1 MKKIILIDG
10 HALIFRMYYAFLR
23 RPMINSKKTDT
34 SILYGFTRALL
45 DLIIKEEP
53 THIGVA
59 FDPPSPTFRHK
70 IYPEYKANRSE
81 TPELIKESLEPL
93 IEILNSLSIP
103 VLMKPGFE
111 ADDVIGTLAKEAA
124 KDISSLVY
132 MVTPDK
138 DYGQLVQKNIFQLKP
153 LKTGYFQIIDQ
164 NHICEQYQIKDP
176 KQVIDILT
184 IWGDSSDNI
193 PGVKGVG
200 EIGSKKLIAQFGSIE
215 NIYSS
220 LDMLSAKQR
229 EAFEEAKSYIQLSK
243 QLVTI
248 DLNVPIE
255 WSLEQLKLDSL
266 NLDSFQKLIEFYEFQ
281 SIRDMIPKLSR
292 LFNISSSNS
301 LDKITSGT
309 QSTQISLLSQIDI
322 SSFLKEVSLSKF
334 ISFSLIEE
342 SILLANDKNYS
353 IVNDDY
359 SRSLF
364 FEFINNSTQVTF
376 CGYNTK
382 KLISIFKKNQI
393 DKRYNL
399 LDIELMHYLISPE
412 TSHKID
418 LLSKSYLNIDLAV
431 TESAPQDLF
440 STLDPELK
448 HESIIK
454 ETSVYR
460 ALSKNLTEQLVNNG
474 QWDLYNNVE
483 MPLIYVLTEMEVNGI
498 KIDINHL
505 NLYKES
511 LTKEL
516 NQIEDQVREYAGDS
530 NLNVSSP
537 KQLGIIIYEKL
548 KLVQN
553 AKLTSKKNYSTDEET
568 LSSLK
573 DSHPIIEKILEY
585 RELKKLISTYIEP
598 LPLLADKKSDK
609 IHTTFNQS
617 LTSTGRLSS
626 IKPNLQNIPIKTDRG
641 REIRKAF
648 IPSYEGGYIM
658 SADYSQIELRV
669 MAHMSQDPHFVEAFI
684 NNKDI
689 HTATASRVFGVEEE
703 NVTREQ
709 RTKAK
714 VANFGI
720 IYGISAF
727 GLSQRLSISR
737 KEAKE
742 IIDEYFDKYPKVYE
756 YMQNSISQ
764 AKESGYV
771 ETILGRKRELP
782 DINSKNPIVR
792 SLSER
797 NAINAP
803 IQGSAADIIKIAMI
817 EVYNTM
823 IDKSLKSKLIL
834 QVHDELVFDVF
845 PGEES
850 ILKDIVTEKMQNA
863 YKLSVP
869 LTVECEMGKN
879 WLEAH

>member
-1 MKKIILIDG
+1 
-10 HALIFRMYYAFLR
+10 
-23 RPMINSKKTDT
+23 MINSKKTDT
-34 SILYGFTRALL
+34 SILYGFTRSLL

-70 IYPEYKANRSE
+70 IFPEYKANRSE

-124 KDISSLVY
+124 KESSSLVY

-153 LKTGYFQIIDQ
+153 LKTGNFQIIDQ

-176 KQVIDILT
+176 KQVVDILT

-193 PGVKGVG
+193 PGVRGVG
-200 EIGSKKLIAQFGSIE
+200 EIGSKKLIAQFGSVE

-229 EAFEEAKSYIQLSK
+229 EAFEEAKSHIQLSK

-255 WSLEQLKLDSL
+255 WSLEQLKLNSL

-301 LDKITSGT
+301 LDITT
-309 QSTQISLLSQIDI
+309 PRTKSTQISLLSQIDI
-322 SSFLKEVSLSKF
+322 SSFLKEVTLSKF
-334 ISFSLIEE
+334 ISFSIIEE

-364 FEFINNSTQVTF
+364 FEFISNSTQITF

-382 KLISIFKKNQI
+382 KLLSIFKKNQI
-393 DKRYNL
+393 DRRYNL
-399 LDIELMHYLISPE
+399 LDIELMHYLISSE
-412 TSHKID
+412 ISHKID
-418 LLSKSYLNIDLAV
+418 ILSKSYLNIDLAV
-431 TESAPQDLF
+431 TENTPQDLF
-440 STLDPELK
+440 SALDPELK

-460 ALSKNLTEQLVNNG
+460 ALSQNLKEQLVNNG

-498 KIDINHL
+498 KIDIDHL
-505 NLYKES
+505 NLYKDS

-573 DSHPIIEKILEY
+573 ESHPIIEKILEY

-598 LPLLADKKSDK
+598 LPLLADKKSGK

-626 IKPNLQNIPIKTDRG
+626 IKPNLQNIPIKTERG

-689 HTATASRVFGVEEE
+689 HTATASRIFGVEEE

-782 DINSKNPIVR
+782 VINSKNPIVR

-817 EVYNTM
+817 EVYNT
-823 IDKSLKSKLIL
+823 IINRSLKSKLIL